1 MDVIFLSRI
10 QFAVTTMFH
19 ILFPVLTI
27 GLALYLVVVEFLW
40 LITKQEIYY
49 RLYRFWVKIFAI
61 NFGIGVVTGV
71 VLEFEFGTNFSHFS
85 QMVSNVFSPL
95 LAFEVMTAFFLEAGF
110 LGIMLFGWERVH
122 RSIHF
127 LATCLVSFGAILSAF
142 WILAANS
149 WMQTPAGYKLINGKF
164 MVTDF
169 STAIFNPSMFAR
181 MGHMTLASF
190 ETSAFVV
197 AGISAYYLLKER
209 QTVLFRRSL
218 AISLVM
224 AAVFTPL
231 QIFQGDVSGRKVF
244 HHQPAKLAAMEAH
257 WETNTKGGAPFTA
270 IALPDTEGE
279 KNLLA
284 VDIPYGL
291 SLLLTHSFNG
301 RVQGLKEFPKKDRPN
316 VFILFWSFRL
326 MVAIGFI
333 LLFVMVW
340 AGVLWRRGRLYS
352 HRPFLRTLLILHP
365 LGFVATELGWVT
377 NEVGRQ
383 PWLVYNLMRTSEGVS
398 PIPAGNVVWSL
409 SLFLIIFIVVGTS
422 YFYYVLKAL
431 RTGPDMS
438 SPIPPI
444 QRPAG
449 MRALQE
455 VMGKMEGE
463 PSKAPNSKHQITNKS
478 Q

>member
-1 MDVIFLSRI
+1 MDAILLSRI

-19 ILFPVLTI
+19 ILFPALTI
-27 GLALYLVVVEFLW
+27 GLVFYLVILEFLW
-40 LITKQEIYY
+40 LVTKQEIYY

-61 NFGIGVVTGV
+61 NFGVGVVTGV

-85 QMVSNVFSPL
+85 QKVSNVFSPF

-110 LGIMLFGWERVH
+110 LGIMLFGWEKVR

-127 LATCLVSFGAILSAF
+127 LATCLVSLGAGISAF

-149 WMQTPAGYKLINGKF
+149 WMQTPAGYELVNGKF

-169 STAIFNPSMFAR
+169 SAAIFNPSLFAR

-197 AGISAYYLLKER
+197 SGISAYYLLKGR
-209 QTVLFRRSL
+209 QTILFRRSL
-218 AISLVM
+218 AISLIM
-224 AAVFTPL
+224 AALFAPL
-231 QIFQGDVSGRKVF
+231 QIYQGDVSGRQVF
-244 HHQPAKLAAMEAH
+244 RHQPVKLAALEAH
-257 WETNTKGGAPFTA
+257 WETNTGEGAPFA
-270 IALPDTEGE
+270 VIALPDMKAE
-279 KNLLA
+279 KNLFA
-284 VDIPYGL
+284 FNIPNGL
-291 SLLLTHSFNG
+291 SLLVTHSFGG
-301 RVQGLKEFPKKDRPN
+301 RVQGLKEFPKQDRPN

-333 LLFVMVW
+333 LFFVMVW
-340 AGVLWRRGRLYS
+340 AAILWQRRRLFTD
-352 HRPFLRTLLILHP
+352 RPFLRALLVLHP

-383 PWLVYNLMRTSEGVS
+383 PWLVYRLMRTMEGVS
-398 PIPAGNVVWSL
+398 PIPAGNVIWSL
-409 SLFLIIFIVVGTS
+409 SLFLIIFVVVGTS
-422 YFYYVLKAL
+422 YFYYVLKTL
-431 RTGPDMS
+431 RIGPDMS

-444 QRPAG
+444 QLPAG
-449 MRALQE
+449 MEALQE
-455 VMGKMEGE
+455 TKSRMEGGLSE
-463 PSKAPNSKHQITNKS
+463 APNRKHQRTNKS